1 MPPRRR
7 PQAPGPRLPKPA
19 PPVYY
24 ALVVPGIE
32 SLAAAELTEAGAS
45 VRDTISR
52 IDKRDSII
60 IFSAPELT
68 PVLRCGLLEDV
79 FQIVID
85 EKTPAARGAPKILAR
100 TLERAPLERAL
111 LAHNA
116 VRPKTRART
125 YKVVARVAGKQPF
138 HRDELEAPFI
148 AAIGALLPRW
158 TPSGG
163 QAAIELWVHVLGERT
178 IAGLRLSGDE
188 LAQRRYKRAHV
199 PASLKPTVARAL
211 VMLSEPHE
219 DDVCLDPMAGAGTIL
234 RERAE
239 AGRAALILGG
249 DLDGDVLEAART
261 NAGKQAALSRWDA
274 TRLPLSQASVDVVI
288 TNPPYGRQMGTIA
301 GLDRLYARSLREIA
315 RVLRPGGRCVM
326 LTGEAAVL
334 MRAMPPAL
342 RVLSKRRMLLRGLSV
357 TAFVMVRG

>member
-1 MPPRRR
+1 
-7 PQAPGPRLPKPA
+7 
-19 PPVYY
+19 
-24 ALVVPGIE
+24 VPGIE
-32 SLAAAELTEAGAS
+32 SLAAAELTESGAS

-60 IFSAPELT
+60 VFSAPELT
-68 PVLRCGLLEDV
+68 PVLRCALLEDV
-79 FQIVID
+79 FQIIID

-100 TLERAPLERAL
+100 ALERLPLERAL

-234 RERAE
+234 RERSE

-249 DLDGDVLEAART
+249 DLDGEMLEAART

-288 TNPPYGRQMGTIA
+288 TNPPYGRQMGTVA